1 MLSVFESLNLP
12 SILKFSWM
20 LFTSSEILF
29 DSVGIEE
36 QPKDRNNT
44 DKRIGHVEKKILRLL
59 IDSIIGKGLNK

>member
-1 MLSVFESLNLP
+1 
-12 SILKFSWM
+12 M

-59 IDSIIGKGLNK
+59 IESIIGKGLNK